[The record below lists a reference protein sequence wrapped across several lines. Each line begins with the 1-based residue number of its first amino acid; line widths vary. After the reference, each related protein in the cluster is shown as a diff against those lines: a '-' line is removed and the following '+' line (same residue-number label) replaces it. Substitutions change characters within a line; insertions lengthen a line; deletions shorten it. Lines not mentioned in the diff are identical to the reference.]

1 MSQLKTN
8 LVALLCLLTFAQA
21 AQDITLAPVTCKL
34 TAYVIDPDP
43 KGLNVRSGPGKTFR
57 VVGTLPHSDS
67 GVIIQV
73 IGAKDDWMLIE
84 KPENLDDTDNKELPK
99 LKGWVYASMLGTMTR
114 HPTNGSVKLHHTFDA
129 RSRVVGQLADE
140 TEVRLRTC
148 FGGWAG
154 VEYKRLCGW
163 LAPASQCGNP
173 VTTCP

>member
-1 MSQLKTN
+1 MRQLKNN
-8 LVALLCLLTFAQA
+8 LVVLLCLLTFAQA
-21 AQDITLAPVTCKL
+21 AQDITPAPSACNL
-34 TAYVIDPDP
+34 NAYVIDPDP

-67 GVIIQV
+67 GVIVYV
-73 IGAKDDWMLIE
+73 IGAQGDWMLLE

-99 LKGWVYASMLGTMTR
+99 LKGWVYARMLGTMTR
-114 HPTNGSVKLHHTFDA
+114 HPTNRSVKLHHSFDDK
-129 RSRVVGQLADE
+129 SRVVGQLAAE

-154 VEYKRLCGW
+154 VEYKRLTGW
-163 LAPASQCGNP
+163 LAPSSQCGNP